1 MSYKGLQRLQ
11 GITKGYRGL
20 QGITGG
26 YKGLQGVRGGFKEL
40 QEDITWSP
48 IPITIHCFTVTFS
61 NSYLQGAFS
70 FISDFVLV
78 KWGYKGLQGV

>member
-1 MSYKGLQRLQ
+1 MGLQGITVSYKGLQRLQ

-48 IPITIHCFTVTFS
+48 IPITIIVSLSHFLILICKE
-61 NSYLQGAFS
+61 LL
-70 FISDFVLV
+70 VLFPI
-78 KWGYKGLQGV
+78 LF